1 MFAIGCH
8 GLLSIFAYSTG
19 DVGIRLKD
27 GKKVRPLSTMG
38 APISVILGN
47 RHQRSVADFLKRPG
61 KLLEI
66 AGVPTRRFEFRL
78 VSLLV
83 ILACMSFFVFVLG
96 S

>member
-1 MFAIGCH
+1 LEIDINVV
-8 GLLSIFAYSTG
+8 SPIFFEEA
-19 DVGIRLKD
+19 LQAAD
-27 GKKVRPLSTMG
+27 G
-38 APISVILGN
+38 
-47 RHQRSVADFLKRPG
+47 
-61 KLLEI
+61 EI